1 MHFNFSHSIIIS
13 LFDEKKF
20 NILLVP
26 PGTIIEVI
34 FPVSKSAHT
43 SWTYPKP
50 FSICYINNFLP
61 SKIHSIILHI
71 CTPSKYYILKDKK
84 CYINYIIFLC
94 DLSHFFLILKP
105 VLVIFQFLLQLPFVF
120 SHQKTFLLLFLFLY

>member
-1 MHFNFSHSIIIS
+1 MHFIFSHSIIIS

-43 SWTYPKP
+43 SCTYPKS
-50 FSICYINNFLP
+50 FSVCYIYNFFS

-71 CTPSKYYILKDKK
+71 CTPSKYYIPKDKK

-94 DLSHFFLILKP
+94 DLWHFFLTLIP
-105 VLVIFQFLLQLPFVF
+105 VLVIFLFHLQPPFEFYHQKIFLL
-120 SHQKTFLLLFLFLY
+120 